1 MSTAP
6 SGEAGERLPSLPCP
20 PAALPSTARAAEGVG
35 ELPHSKRRNWAQPHG
50 AGRGQLGLSQPEEH
64 PGLAG
69 TSPTSPKLA
78 FNQSW
83 LHAASCRQPFGS
95 PLQGWS
101 VSAQAVT
108 QPVQPCS
115 QCRRA
120 RKGAGLLRT
129 GPWGFA
135 LPFPHFSETVA
146 NFTEFSITGK
156 QRGNPFRARA

>member
-1 MSTAP
+1 MNTAP
-6 SGEAGERLPSLPCP
+6 SGEAGAWFPSLPHP
-20 PAALPSTARAAEGVG
+20 PAALSSTARAAKGIG
-35 ELPHSKRRNWAQPHG
+35 ELPHSKRRSWAQPHG
-50 AGRGQLGLSQPEEH
+50 ASRGQLGLSQPEEH
-64 PGLAG
+64 WGLVG

-78 FNQSW
+78 FNQRW
-83 LHAASCRQPFGS
+83 LRSAGYRQPFGS

-108 QPVQPCS
+108 QPAQPCS
-115 QCRRA
+115 QCWRT
-120 RKGAGLLRT
+120 RKGAGLLHT